1 MAEWLKATVLK
12 TVMGRPIV
20 SSNLTASSRKI
31 EMSSLNADGK
41 VCRIASLCYYG
52 DMTEQFKSKRAKFKK
67 GKQKEF
73 IIKSKEELGLTWQEF
88 SQIAKTSSRN
98 LNDWKNEKISM
109 SVNALSII
117 CKKRK
122 CALPKEIEIL
132 NPYWYA
138 RRGALL
144 GGKATYEKY
153 GIIGGN
159 QEKRKEK
166 WNQWWEKEGK
176 LKPNEILKPLPF
188 KKPRFSKKLAE
199 FVGIMLGDG
208 GMTKNQVKVT
218 LHSVDD
224 LEYSRFIEN
233 LMRDLFDVKPGRT
246 KRNDCKAL
254 EVVLS
259 RVGLV
264 KFLVDNVGLCTGNK
278 IRQQVDIPDW
288 VKNDDVFKLTCLR
301 GLIDTDGCVIIHKYK
316 VNGKCYL
323 YKKLSFT
330 SRSIPLLNS
339 AKRIFDE
346 VDIKSRITKNNLE
359 IRVEAKRDIERYFS
373 VIGTHNPKH
382 LMRYEK

>member
-1 MAEWLKATVLK
+1 
-12 TVMGRPIV
+12 
-20 SSNLTASSRKI
+20 
-31 EMSSLNADGK
+31 
-41 VCRIASLCYYG
+41 
-52 DMTEQFKSKRAKFKK
+52 MTEQFKSKRAKFKE

-109 SVNALSII
+109 SVDAVKVI
-117 CKKRK
+117 CKQRK
-122 CALPKEIEIL
+122 CALPTEIEIL

-208 GMTKNQVKVT
+208 GMTKNQITVT
-218 LHSVDD
+218 LHSEDD
-224 LEYSRFIEN
+224 LEYSVFVEN
-233 LMRDLFDVKPGRT
+233 LMEKLFEIKPS
-246 KRNDCKAL
+246 KRKRSSCRAL
-254 EVVLS
+254 KILLS
-259 RVGLV
+259 RVELVEFLTRRVGLV
-264 KFLVDNVGLCTGNK
+264 IGNK
-278 IRQQVDIPDW
+278 VRQQVDIPNW
-288 VKNDDVFKLTCLR
+288 INEEKNLQIAGVR

-316 VNGKCYL
+316 SKENFYS

-330 SRSIPLLNS
+330 SRSYPLLCSVKN
-339 AKRIFDE
+339 ILDGLE
-346 VDIKSRITKNNLE
+346 IKNRITKNSFE
-359 IRVEAKRDIERYFS
+359 IRIEARKDVEKYFQI
-373 VIGTHNPKH
+373 IGSHNPKH
-382 LMRYEK
+382 LKRFKLP